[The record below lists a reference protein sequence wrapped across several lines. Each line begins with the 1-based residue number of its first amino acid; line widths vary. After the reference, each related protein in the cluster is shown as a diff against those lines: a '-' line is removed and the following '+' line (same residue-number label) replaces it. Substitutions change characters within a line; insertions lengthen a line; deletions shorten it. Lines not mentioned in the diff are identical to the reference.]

1 MVRAS
6 PFKTKP
12 QDKGVAT
19 AVDIRRI
26 MEQNNYTNMF
36 LRTIGDQLNKFEEI
50 IETQDHIKNSFVK
63 NDNKPLFKPFEFSKK
78 FQENPHID
86 QAFID
91 RISQKVKDSII
102 IPKKPQPFAIP
113 DTPLLSHQRINLV
126 KNISFDTKVDELIKI
141 TKEHVLDT
149 LTIKDLQEKI
159 RQYK

>member
-1 MVRAS
+1 
-6 PFKTKP
+6 
-12 QDKGVAT
+12 
-19 AVDIRRI
+19 
-26 MEQNNYTNMF
+26 MF

-78 FQENPHID
+78 FPENPHID

-91 RISQKVKDSII
+91 RISQKVKDNII

-113 DTPLLSHQRINLV
+113 DTPLLSHRRINLV

-159 RQYK
+159 RQYKQEIKDLR

>member
-1 MVRAS
+1 MTGTIVKAS

-12 QDKGVAT
+12 EDKGIASAT
-19 AVDIRRI
+19 NIKRI

-36 LRTIGDQLNKFEEI
+36 LITLGNQLSRVEEI

-91 RISQKVKDSII
+91 RISQKVKDNLV
-102 IPKKPQPFAIP
+102 IPETPQPFAIP
-113 DTPLLSHQRINLV
+113 ETPLPSHRRINLV
-126 KNISFDTKVDELIKI
+126 KRIV
-141 TKEHVLDT
+141 VLKQRLRD
-149 LTIKDLQEKI
+149 
-159 RQYK
+159 